1 MAKSKIPEGE
11 LNLTQL
17 KKLIKQYNVKM
28 SVDTKGM
35 DRDTLIKE
43 IKKLGYTIDHKNK
56 TLTHKDKGKKMK
68 RKPETIKMP
77 PAPAKKTDADKKESK
92 VKERERIIKYIIKNK
107 DILKEDRIKGL
118 L

>member
-1 MAKSKIPEGE
+1 MAKSKVPDGE

-43 IKKLGYTIDHKNK
+43 INKLGYTINHNNK
-56 TLTHKDKGKKMK
+56 TLNQYDKGKK
-68 RKPETIKMP
+68 I
-77 PAPAKKTDADKKESK
+77 
-92 VKERERIIKYIIKNK
+92 
-107 DILKEDRIKGL
+107 
-118 L
+118 